1 VPLAGDFYFG
11 ALFMN
16 KLART
21 FLVIGLLASLNSFTV
36 AVANGQPIV
45 QEVLKRMEDHYNA
58 LTSLKASVKMDK
70 FNSQLGE
77 HDISEGS
84 LIFVTQKGRDA
95 AFRIDWAKAADGSI
109 AVVNKQ
115 YVMYRP
121 GLGTAYTGSVTGVG
135 GGGKGAPLAFLNM
148 SKAELK
154 ANYDISYAGT
164 ESVSGGAQ
172 TWHLVL
178 TPKTKVSYKSAD
190 IWVDKDGMPVQMKQ
204 TENNNDTTTILL
216 SSLNKNTKINPK
228 EIQITPAKGTKI
240 VKS

>member
-1 VPLAGDFYFG
+1 MKKSVL
-11 ALFMN
+11 
-16 KLART
+16 T
-21 FLVIGLLASLNSFTV
+21 CWVVGLLFSLNTFTV

-58 LTSLKASVKMDK
+58 LTSLKARVKMDK
-70 FNSQLGE
+70 FQSQLGE
-77 HDISEGS
+77 HEVSEGN
-84 LIFVTQKGRDA
+84 LIFIPQKGRDA
-95 AFRIDWAKAADGSI
+95 AFRIDWTNATDGSL

-121 GLGTAYTGSVTGVG
+121 SLGTAYTGSVTGVG
-135 GGGKGAPLAFLNM
+135 GGDKGGALAFLNM
-148 SKAELK
+148 SKAQLK
-154 ANYDISYAGT
+154 ANFDISYAGT
-164 ESVSGGAQ
+164 ESVAGSVS

-178 TPKTKVSYKSAD
+178 VPKTKASYKSAD

-216 SSLNKNTKINPK
+216 SRLNKNTGINAK
-228 EIQITPAKGTKI
+228 EIQITPPKGTKI